1 MKLNELLK
9 LIDTVKDSDFSEF
22 HFQTQDIQLTLR
34 RGTETARE
42 PLTTYQKT
50 ETLPPSPPVQQA
62 QTQDSPTREEGLI
75 EVTAPMVGTF
85 YRAPSPDAEPFVKPG
100 DVVESGDTLC
110 ILEAMKL
117 MNEIEAETDGEV
129 VTVAV
134 ENGQLVEFGQLLITL
149 RPVKT

>member
-22 HFQTQDIQLTLR
+22 HFQSQEIQLTLR
-34 RGTETARE
+34 RGTEKVPAPVSTSTRE
-42 PLTTYQKT
+42 EDLS
-50 ETLPPSPPVQQA
+50 PSLAPEEA
-62 QTQDSPTREEGLI
+62 QPGSQREEGLL

-85 YRAPSPDAEPFVKPG
+85 YHAPAPGSEPFVKPG
-100 DVVESGDTLC
+100 DVVAQGDTLC

-117 MNEIEAETDGEV
+117 MNEIEADIGGEV
-129 VTVAV
+129 VAVEV

-149 RPVKT
+149 RPLKP